1 MNRKTLEAIDAG
13 SKAIWDA
20 IVYVTKDQIQEAKR
34 IGQEKKA
41 ERLRNLLTV
50 METKNERELEK
61 LNELSSLWWIS
72 ELQETENE

>member
-61 LNELSSLWWIS
+61 LNELSSLW
-72 ELQETENE
+72 